1 LNLSEKKKI
10 TENLHERFS
19 KSSIVIVAD
28 YKGLNVA
35 KINDLRRKLREEEI
49 EFQVVKNS
57 LLIRASAETDVDL
70 IKDHFKGPNAVAL
83 SYDNPVLPA
92 KVLTNFA
99 KDHEALEIKVGVM
112 NGKVLDL
119 AAIKELSTL
128 PSREDLLA
136 TLLSA
141 FNGVPTALVRTLS
154 EIPRQFLNVLQA
166 IKEQKE
172 AA

>member
-1 LNLSEKKKI
+1 MNLSEKKKI